1 MLLKPKIKLNRVTDI
16 SAPILKKHGIKA
28 LILDVDNTL
37 STHHGEVLTDGLEDW
52 LQKMKKNGVK
62 LVILSNSKQTRVEP
76 FANKINLP
84 FISMGLKPLPF
95 KFSSARKLLG
105 TKRRETAIVGDQI
118 FTDTLGGNLYG
129 VTTILLDPIKL
140 ESSKSFKFKRKIERA
155 VYKIYRIKNTE
166 VEDDA

>member
-1 MLLKPKIKLNRVTDI
+1 MLLKPDVKLSRVTDI
-16 SAPILKKHGIKA
+16 SCRLLKKHGIKA

-52 LQKMKKNGVK
+52 LCKMRENGVK
-62 LVILSNSKQTRVEP
+62 LVILSNSKQARVEP
-76 FANKINLP
+76 FAEKIGLP

-95 KFSSARKLLG
+95 KFSSAQKMLG

-155 VYKIYRIKNTE
+155 VYKIYKIKNTE
-166 VEDDA
+166 VE

>member
-1 MLLKPKIKLNRVTDI
+1 MLLKPNIKLNRITDI
-16 SAPILKKHGIKA
+16 STDLLKKYGIKA

-37 STHHGEVLTDGLEDW
+37 STHHGEVLTEGLEDW
-52 LQKMKKNGVK
+52 LEDMEKNGIG
-62 LVILSNSKQTRVEP
+62 LVILSNSKRERVEP
-76 FANKINLP
+76 FAAKIGLP

-95 KFSSARKLLG
+95 KFSSALKLLG
-105 TKRRETAIVGDQI
+105 TKRCETAIVGDQI

-140 ESSKSFKFKRKIERA
+140 ETSKSFKFKRKIERA

-166 VEDDA
+166 VE

>member
-1 MLLKPKIKLNRVTDI
+1 MLLKPDIKLTRVTDI
-16 SAPILKKHGIKA
+16 SAELLAKYGIKA

-37 STHHGEVLTDGLEDW
+37 STHHGEVLTEGLEAW
-52 LQKMKKNGVK
+52 LDRMLKNGVK
-62 LVILSNSKQTRVEP
+62 LIILSNSKQRRVEP
-76 FANKINLP
+76 FAEKINLP

-95 KFSSARKLLG
+95 KFSSALKLLG

-118 FTDTLGGNLYG
+118 FTETLGGNLYG

-155 VYKIYRIKNTE
+155 VYKIYRIINTE
-166 VEDDA
+166 VE

>member
-1 MLLKPKIKLNRVTDI
+1 MLLKPDVKLNRITDI
-16 SAPILKKHGIKA
+16 SVKLLKKYGIKA

-52 LQKMKKNGVK
+52 LKAMVENEIG
-62 LVILSNSKQTRVEP
+62 LVILSNSKRARVEP
-76 FANKINLP
+76 FAERIGLP

-95 KFSSARKLLG
+95 KFSSALKMLG
-105 TKRRETAIVGDQI
+105 TKRKDTAIVGDQI

-140 ESSKSFKFKRKIERA
+140 ESSKSFKFKRKIERG

-166 VEDDA
+166 VE

>member
-1 MLLKPKIKLNRVTDI
+1 MLLKPDIKLNRITDI
-16 SAPILKKHGIKA
+16 STELLKKYGIKA

-52 LQKMKKNGVK
+52 LQKMQNNGIK
-62 LVILSNSKQTRVEP
+62 LVVLSNSKQARVEP

-95 KFSSARKLLG
+95 KFSAALKLLG

-140 ESSKSFKFKRKIERA
+140 ESSKSFKFKRKAERA
-155 VYKIYRIKNTE
+155 VYKIYGIKNTE
-166 VEDDA
+166 VE

>member
-1 MLLKPKIKLNRVTDI
+1 MLLKPNIKLTRVTDV
-16 SAPILKKHGIKA
+16 SAELLKKYGIKA

-37 STHHGEVLTDGLEDW
+37 STHHGEVLTEGLEDW
-52 LQKMKKNGVK
+52 LQKMQNNGIK
-62 LVILSNSKQTRVEP
+62 LVVLSNSKQARVEP
-76 FANKINLP
+76 FAKKINLP

-95 KFSSARKLLG
+95 KFSSALKLLG

-140 ESSKSFKFKRKIERA
+140 ESSKSFKFKRKIERG

-166 VEDDA
+166 VE

>member
-1 MLLKPKIKLNRVTDI
+1 MLLKPDIKLNRVTDI
-16 SAPILKKHGIKA
+16 NAELLKKYGIKA

-52 LQKMKKNGVK
+52 LKRMREGGIG
-62 LVILSNSKQTRVEP
+62 LVILSNSKQARVEP
-76 FANKINLP
+76 FAAKINLP

-105 TKRRETAIVGDQI
+105 TKRREIAIVGDQI

-155 VYKIYRIKNTE
+155 VYKIYNIKNTE
-166 VEDDA
+166 VE

>member
-1 MLLKPKIKLNRVTDI
+1 MLLKPNIKLNRITDI
-16 SAPILKKHGIKA
+16 STDLLKKYGIKA

-37 STHHGEVLTDGLEDW
+37 STHHGEVLTEGLEDW
-52 LQKMKKNGVK
+52 LEAMGKNGIG
-62 LVILSNSKQTRVEP
+62 LVILSNSKRKRVEP
-76 FANKINLP
+76 FAAKIGLP

-95 KFSSARKLLG
+95 KFSSALKLLG
-105 TKRRETAIVGDQI
+105 TKRCETAIVGDQI

-140 ESSKSFKFKRKIERA
+140 ETSKSFKFKRKIERA

-166 VEDDA
+166 VE